1 MHWCLGK
8 FCSLAPACLPTDEN
22 IRKRMSYEPVFVSE
36 VPDEI
41 FENLHWRS
49 RYITDK
55 FGITVNKGDIVGFR
69 ISRYVMI
76 WPYKNTIS
84 SSPLTL
90 NIPLEVTQQRQGLFL
105 NYLHLAEK
113 ELRGVDVTCYVSLED
128 CALQRQLG
136 KFDKRWE
143 CLRFEKP
150 AFARWSG
157 YIVHCSSISHCTEIH
172 MNWLNSNEYDPLC
185 GERAF
190 QSSTTPKKSML
201 LQIRD
206 GIFDHNIVVKDDES
220 ISPVNNTMATN
231 SFGEIVDNALACEM
245 LTCNRKRINDYASHL
260 PAGMRLVALSDDGK
274 IFQKNYKTNT
284 IDQVPDKN
292 RKFQSYWAWR
302 TTLDFVIVVYDI
314 FPSYVMLW
322 ILEWLDFVRD
332 NPQHVTMKCINGVR
346 ASLTKLLENKGRLS
360 EKSCLS
366 FEQ

>member
-1 MHWCLGK
+1 
-8 FCSLAPACLPTDEN
+8 
-22 IRKRMSYEPVFVSE
+22 MSFEPRFVNE
-36 VPDEI
+36 VPDI
-41 FENLHWRS
+41 VFGNLHMSS
-49 RYITDK
+49 RDIKDY
-55 FGITVNKGDIVGFR
+55 FGSTVNEGDIVKFR
-69 ISRYVMI
+69 PSQYVMV
-76 WPYKNTIS
+76 WPYKNTLS
-84 SSPLTL
+84 SSALTL
-90 NIPLEVTQQRQGLFL
+90 NIPLEVTQKRQGLFL

-360 EKSCLS
+360 EKSCLY